1 MRSNIGH
8 DTSYG
13 HRPPQQTQQY
23 SDAGGI
29 RAPSEWSCKP
39 HPQSQM
45 PPVPTLRAIARRRLL
60 DLMADQLQDAMR
72 IREAVG
78 RFITAN
84 YLRGLITDEAI
95 DRVILACDDLMEELI
110 EQRSILLNYLR
121 QF

>member
-1 MRSNIGH
+1 
-8 DTSYG
+8 
-13 HRPPQQTQQY
+13 
-23 SDAGGI
+23 
-29 RAPSEWSCKP
+29 
-39 HPQSQM
+39 M

-84 YLRGLITDEAI
+84 YLRGLIADEVI
-95 DRVILACDDLMEELI
+95 DRVILACDDLYEELL
-110 EQRSILLNYLR
+110 EQSYILLDYLR